1 MNMDTDSV
9 HEVNVSLEDVGTRDL
24 DVESDKIDLVVEASS
39 NGDTSRELETAG
51 GILIG
56 TELDLACV
64 AEKLVNLTVL
74 MMHVATKET
83 DFEAFASSNDVL
95 ADSVE
100 KALEFDFLSEI
111 LDAEAMELDKL
122 MMNIQ
127 ENIFEVGGIISSNGP
142 GGTFMALEEKLRDSQ
157 ESLKQSK
164 DQVSEIRAQS
174 VKFQRTFS
182 CLHGEENG
190 STDKGSNFLED
201 NQLSSMTSKINMQ
214 TAEQQRHFLRML
226 EKSLAREMD
235 FEKKLTESRRLE
247 EELKDRVLSIQ
258 QEVFFI
264 EEETMDVYEKWF
276 EKENAAEVLMGIS
289 KELLGRLQIFQL
301 NLNGLM
307 KREAELRSKLENS
320 IEQLEAKEIALQ
332 KFDSNNAK
340 LSLLVAKTDSLKA
353 SLSEAE
359 NNLVLANSEAFTLRE
374 KVTSLE
380 NQLRESEFQ
389 LSAKVSADRTTQE
402 QHNALGSEINEMKNV
417 TDTVKE
423 KLSKAESR
431 ADDAEVKLK
440 LLEETNMKLDE
451 ELGHLKD
458 TSEKVD
464 FLERELR
471 ESDFRLRHAVASAD
485 ASQEKENMLYATIR
499 DMENVIEGL
508 KSKVSK
514 AESHADSVED
524 KCIILSETNADL
536 NEELSFLRGRLEC
549 LEASLNHAEEK
560 KMATS
565 KDICIRT
572 KVITDLVMQLAIE
585 RERLHKQVASLALQN
600 QTLVM
605 KLQQASKDA
614 FVDTK
619 YHNKGNGE
627 KFLFTDHDVSKS
639 SATISE
645 LEKAQKQ
652 EPVSETKVASADS
665 TSELETVRRIDAGLL
680 NFKHG
685 VMAMLIL
692 LISAAVYFCQPQK
705 LPL

>member
-9 HEVNVSLEDVGTRDL
+9 HEAKVSLEDVGTCDL
-24 DVESDKIDLVVEASS
+24 DVESINTDLVVEASS
-39 NGDTSRELETAG
+39 NGDKSRELETAG
-51 GILIG
+51 GILTG
-56 TELDLACV
+56 VELDLACV
-64 AEKLVNLTVL
+64 AEKLVNLSVL

-83 DFEAFASSNDVL
+83 DFEAFASSNDIL

-111 LDAEAMELDKL
+111 LDAETMELDKL

-127 ENIFEVGGIISSNGP
+127 KYIFEVGEIISSNGP
-142 GGTFMALEEKLRDSQ
+142 GETFMALEEKLRDSQ

-174 VKFQRTFS
+174 AKFQRTFS
-182 CLHGEENG
+182 CLHGEENW
-190 STDKGSNFLED
+190 SADKGSNFLED
-201 NQLSSMTSKINMQ
+201 NQLSSMNSKINMQ

-235 FEKKLTESRRLE
+235 LEKKLTESRQLE

-258 QEVFFI
+258 QQVFFI

-276 EKENAAEVLMGIS
+276 ETENAAEVLMGIS

-301 NLNGLM
+301 NLNGSV

-332 KFDSNNAK
+332 KFDSSSTK

-359 NNLVLANSEAFTLRE
+359 NNLGLANSEALTLRE

-380 NQLRESEFQ
+380 NQLIESEFQ
-389 LSAKVSADRTTQE
+389 LSAKVSADGTQE
-402 QHNALGSEINEMKNV
+402 QHNAYLCSEINEMKNV

-431 ADDAEVKLK
+431 ADNAEAKLK

-464 FLERELR
+464 SLERQLR
-471 ESDFRLRHAVASAD
+471 ESDFRLQHAVASAE
-485 ASQEKENMLYATIR
+485 ASQEKQNMLYATIR
-499 DMENVIEGL
+499 DMENLIEGL

-514 AESHADSVED
+514 AESRADSVED
-524 KCIILSETNADL
+524 KCIILSETNSDL

-549 LEASLNHAEEK
+549 LEASLNQAKEK
-560 KMATS
+560 KMATA
-565 KDICIRT
+565 KDICIRS

-585 RERLHKQVASLALQN
+585 RERLHKQIASLALQN

-605 KLQQASKDA
+605 KLQQTSKDA
-614 FVDTK
+614 VDTK
-619 YHNKGNGE
+619 YHNKGSGE
-627 KFLFTDHDVSKS
+627 KFLFTEHDVSKF

-645 LEKAQKQ
+645 LDMAQKN
-652 EPVSETKVASADS
+652 EPVSETKVAPADS
-665 TSELETVRRIDAGLL
+665 TSELETVRRIDAGLS
-680 NFKHG
+680 FKHAI
-685 VMAMLIL
+685 MAMLIL
-692 LISAAVYFCQPQK
+692 LISAIVYVFPPQK

>member
-127 ENIFEVGGIISSNGP
+127 ENIFEVGGIISSNEP

-431 ADDAEVKLK
+431 ADNAEVKLK

-499 DMENVIEGL
+499 DMETCN
-508 KSKVSK
+508 
-514 AESHADSVED
+514 
-524 KCIILSETNADL
+524 
-536 NEELSFLRGRLEC
+536 
-549 LEASLNHAEEK
+549 
-560 KMATS
+560 
-565 KDICIRT
+565 
-572 KVITDLVMQLAIE
+572 
-585 RERLHKQVASLALQN
+585 
-600 QTLVM
+600 
-605 KLQQASKDA
+605 
-614 FVDTK
+614 
-619 YHNKGNGE
+619 
-627 KFLFTDHDVSKS
+627 
-639 SATISE
+639 
-645 LEKAQKQ
+645 
-652 EPVSETKVASADS
+652 
-665 TSELETVRRIDAGLL
+665 
-680 NFKHG
+680 
-685 VMAMLIL
+685 
-692 LISAAVYFCQPQK
+692 
-705 LPL
+705 

>member
-1 MNMDTDSV
+1 M
-9 HEVNVSLEDVGTRDL
+9 LQP
-24 DVESDKIDLVVEASS
+24 K
-39 NGDTSRELETAG
+39 
-51 GILIG
+51 
-56 TELDLACV
+56 
-64 AEKLVNLTVL
+64 K
-74 MMHVATKET
+74 T
-83 DFEAFASSNDVL
+83 DFEAYASSNDVL

-111 LDAEAMELDKL
+111 LDTEAMELDKL

-359 NNLVLANSEAFTLRE
+359 NNLVLANSETFTLRE

-423 KLSKAESR
+423 
-431 ADDAEVKLK
+431 
-440 LLEETNMKLDE
+440 N
-451 ELGHLKD
+451 
-458 TSEKVD
+458 
-464 FLERELR
+464 
-471 ESDFRLRHAVASAD
+471 
-485 ASQEKENMLYATIR
+485 TI
-499 DMENVIEGL
+499 
-508 KSKVSK
+508 
-514 AESHADSVED
+514 
-524 KCIILSETNADL
+524 
-536 NEELSFLRGRLEC
+536 
-549 LEASLNHAEEK
+549 
-560 KMATS
+560 
-565 KDICIRT
+565 
-572 KVITDLVMQLAIE
+572 
-585 RERLHKQVASLALQN
+585 
-600 QTLVM
+600 
-605 KLQQASKDA
+605 
-614 FVDTK
+614 
-619 YHNKGNGE
+619 
-627 KFLFTDHDVSKS
+627 
-639 SATISE
+639 
-645 LEKAQKQ
+645 
-652 EPVSETKVASADS
+652 
-665 TSELETVRRIDAGLL
+665 
-680 NFKHG
+680 
-685 VMAMLIL
+685 
-692 LISAAVYFCQPQK
+692 
-705 LPL
+705 

>member
-1 MNMDTDSV
+1 MNIDTDFV
-9 HEVNVSLEDVGTRDL
+9 HVVNVSLEDVGTRDL
-24 DVESDKIDLVVEASS
+24 DVESGKIDLVAEASS
-39 NGDTSRELETAG
+39 NGDMSKELETAG
-51 GILIG
+51 GVLTG
-56 TELDLACV
+56 VELDLACV
-64 AEKLVNLTVL
+64 AEKLVNLSVL

-83 DFEAFASSNDVL
+83 DFEAFASSNDIL

-111 LDAEAMELDKL
+111 LDAEAWELDKL
-122 MMNIQ
+122 MMNI
-127 ENIFEVGGIISSNGP
+127 EKNIFEVGEKISSNGP
-142 GGTFMALEEKLRDSQ
+142 RGTFNALEEKLRYSQ

-174 VKFQRTFS
+174 AKFQRTFS
-182 CLHGEENG
+182 CLHGEENW
-190 STDKGSNFLED
+190 SADKGSNFLED
-201 NQLSSMTSKINMQ
+201 DQLSSMTSKINMQ

-235 FEKKLTESRRLE
+235 FEKKLTESRQLE

-289 KELLGRLQIFQL
+289 KDLLGRLQVFQL

-332 KFDSNNAK
+332 EFDSSSAK

-353 SLSEAE
+353 SLLEAE

-389 LSAKVSADRTTQE
+389 LSTKVSADGTQE
-402 QHNALGSEINEMKNV
+402 QHNALCSEINEMKNV

-423 KLSKAESR
+423 KLFKAESR
-431 ADDAEVKLK
+431 ADNAEVKLK

-471 ESDFRLRHAVASAD
+471 ESDFRLRHAVASAE
-485 ASQEKENMLYATIR
+485 ASQEKQNMLYATIR

-585 RERLHKQVASLALQN
+585 RERLHKQIASLVLQN

-645 LEKAQKQ
+645 LDKAQKQ
-652 EPVSETKVASADS
+652 EPASETKVAPADS

-680 NFKHG
+680 NFKH
-685 VMAMLIL
+685 VIMAMLIL
-692 LISAAVYFCQPQK
+692 LISAVVYFCQQQK